1 MINKTKYLINNIILN
16 IMSNIPQVNEDDIFL
31 EEFSSKIKLLKSEI
45 DKKITNNT
53 TFLTN
58 VITPKL
64 KSIRQTIQPLIN
76 NIKKMHENIIELQ
89 KQIKKN
95 ISVESGCVVK
105 LNELNAQY
113 TKIQDELNECNKLK
127 QEYES
132 KISIFETE
140 ISQLNEHKSS
150 CITSEQCEKDKNE
163 LNTQYTENLNN
174 EKKIINEKENEI
186 DELKQQIN
194 ECNVKHTT
202 LNEEK
207 SNVNSSIEQI
217 QLKLNN
223 TQELNEKYKK
233 AILIAQQSILD
244 IITSVDSLNP
254 TNDNVDEVN
263 KIFSDISIKLN
274 EINELTTDTNPP
286 ANSTPPTNPSKTPSL
301 VNPPNPPANSTP
313 PTNPSKTPSLVN
325 PPNPSNNLFDKQI
338 TKIKIA
344 TTNSPDNII
353 YTDLSYDDII
363 KRLNTK
369 INDPNE
375 KYKNAFDKLTN
386 ITESTTKQEVQQITK
401 LFYVHGNTITLKT
414 SIKGGK
420 KKLTKKIIIK
430 YKLKPQKNKS
440 KTQKR
445 TINNKIK
452 NKVNKLKTT
461 KKYKY
466 KTQVRRHKNTTK
478 KNKKGG
484 FIYPIASYKK
494 HKSNKK

>member
-1 MINKTKYLINNIILN
+1 
-16 IMSNIPQVNEDDIFL
+16 MSNTPVNNKDDIFL

-53 TFLTN
+53 SFLTN
-58 VITPKL
+58 TVAPKL
-64 KSIRQTIQPLIN
+64 KSIKQTIQPLIN
-76 NIKKMHENIIELQ
+76 NIKKMRENIIELQ

-95 ISVESGCVVK
+95 ISVESGCTVQ
-105 LNELNAQY
+105 LNNLNAQY

-127 QEYES
+127 HEYES
-132 KISIFETE
+132 KISVFETE

-163 LNTQYTENLNN
+163 LNTQYAENLDN
-174 EKKIINEKENEI
+174 EKKIINEKEKEI
-186 DELKQQIN
+186 DELNQQIN
-194 ECNVKHTT
+194 ECGVKHTT

-207 SNVNSSIEQI
+207 NSVNSSIEQI

-263 KIFSDISIKLN
+263 QLFSDISTTLN
-274 EINELTTDTNPP
+274 EINVLTSNNESP
-286 ANSTPPTNPSKTPSL
+286 
-301 VNPPNPPANSTP
+301 NPPNSPNNSNNSNNSTT
-313 PTNPSKTPSLVN
+313 PTPMNPI
-325 PPNPSNNLFDKQI
+325 NNLFDKQI

-353 YTDLSYDDII
+353 YTDLLYDDVI

-375 KYKNAFDKLTN
+375 KYKIAFDKLTN
-386 ITESTTKQEVQQITK
+386 ITESTTIPEVQQITK

-414 SIKGGK
+414 FIKGGK
-420 KKLTKKIIIK
+420 KKLTKKKIIK
-430 YKLKPQKNKS
+430 YKYTKLQKNKS
-440 KTQKR
+440 KTQKK
-445 TINNKIK
+445 TIKNYNKIK
-452 NKVNKLKTT
+452 NKVNKLKKNIT
-461 KKYKY
+461 KHKY
-466 KTQVRRHKNTTK
+466 KTHGRHKNTTK
-478 KNKKGG
+478 KNKRGG
-484 FIYPIASYKK
+484 FIYPHMSYKK
-494 HKSNKK
+494 HKINKNK